1 MNNIKRK
8 NRFSLN
14 NKRRKN
20 NLNKGNRKK
29 KLFFVFIFLH
39 VIFFLSA
46 AFVFTFIIPAKFS
59 EYGVENTSLY
69 DKIKYVFTGEFPGDN
84 EDQKEHKEK
93 EEEIYKTYNHS
104 TDYFDNSKF
113 N

>member
-1 MNNIKRK
+1 MDNTKRK
-8 NRFSLN
+8 NGILLN

-20 NLNKGNRKK
+20 NINKDSKKK
-29 KLFFVFIFLH
+29 KLFFIFIFSH
-39 VIFFLSA
+39 VIFFLSV

-93 EEEIYKTYNHS
+93 EEEIYRTYNHS
-104 TDYFDNSKF
+104 TDYFNSSKS